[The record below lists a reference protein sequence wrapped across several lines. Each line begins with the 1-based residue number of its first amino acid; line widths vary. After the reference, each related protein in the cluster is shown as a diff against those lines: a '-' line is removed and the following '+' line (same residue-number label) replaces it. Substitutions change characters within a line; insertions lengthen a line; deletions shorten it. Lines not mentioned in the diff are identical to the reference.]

1 VGKNKQNGG
10 HQQGAIHHEPGQH
23 GDKTRAKQ
31 AEIAHTSLKPSDD
44 AGSPTFDAKKINA
57 HNDTGR
63 DRLFEDREQHDEA
76 EKNSEKT
83 RHSRDV
89 ERHRHTNHDEL
100 SERNRA
106 SSSKRKS

>member
-23 GDKTRAKQ
+23 GDKTRARQ
-31 AEIAHTSLKPSDD
+31 AEIAHTSHKPSAD
-44 AGSPTFDAKKINA
+44 AGGPAFDPQEVSA
-57 HNDTGR
+57 HNDLGR

-89 ERHRHTNHDEL
+89 ERHGHSNQDEL
-100 SERNRA
+100 SEGNRV
-106 SSSKRKS
+106 SSAKRKS